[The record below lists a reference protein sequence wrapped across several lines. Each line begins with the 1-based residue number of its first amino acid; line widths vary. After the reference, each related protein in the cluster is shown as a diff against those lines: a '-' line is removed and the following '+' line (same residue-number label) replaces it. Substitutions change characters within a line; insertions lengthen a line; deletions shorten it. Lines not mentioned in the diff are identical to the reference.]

1 MLHATIEQYCKSL
14 KEDGVYSR
22 ATVTNYVCTVRRL
35 KQGFAPTDSMEAVT
49 PASVRKWVAEYR
61 SQHSA
66 NTLRQT
72 LTCLHQ
78 FFKWCVR
85 EGHLLADPSEN
96 IPLPKRTAPHHDKFS
111 DAQVKSLLAA
121 CERLADPFK
130 CARAKAVYSILTYAG
145 LRRME
150 VINLK
155 VEDID
160 LSDRRVEV
168 RHGKGDKARTLYIP
182 PECAS
187 AVRSW
192 LKIRPKTSNHRYLF
206 CADNTR
212 RMYLGTLR
220 ALLKEIHAIAGV
232 PLPNRPCHTARH
244 SFAQRLRRNRADLE
258 EIADTL
264 GHADISTTT
273 IYLGE
278 RSEENKKRMA
288 NLASLDTAPPAP
300 TISRQMERQMER
312 KRRRIGL

>member
-192 LKIRPKTSNHRYLF
+192 LKIRPKTSNH
-206 CADNTR
+206 
-212 RMYLGTLR
+212 
-220 ALLKEIHAIAGV
+220 
-232 PLPNRPCHTARH
+232 LPNRPCHTARH